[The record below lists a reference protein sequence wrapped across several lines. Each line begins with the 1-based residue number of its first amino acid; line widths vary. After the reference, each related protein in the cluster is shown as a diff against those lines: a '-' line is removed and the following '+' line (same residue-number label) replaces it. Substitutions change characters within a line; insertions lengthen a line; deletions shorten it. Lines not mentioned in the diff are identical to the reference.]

1 MSKSMLIDAT
11 QAEETRVVL
20 LSGNRVEDFDFE
32 TESRKQLKGNI
43 YLARVTRV
51 EPSLQAAF
59 VEYGGNRHGFLAFSE
74 IHPDYYRIPV
84 EDREALLAE
93 ERAEDAV
100 AQAAAE
106 DAPATTPEERAEAR
120 AHNDADDD
128 EDGGAP
134 APAPESIGGDDTD
147 GDDDDVRPRKN
158 LSRRYKIQEV
168 VTRRQIMLV
177 QVVKEERG
185 NKGAAL
191 TTYLSLAG
199 RYCVLMPNTARGGGV
214 SRKITNIADRKRL
227 KQIVEGLEVPEG
239 MAVIVRT
246 AGSQRTK
253 TEIKR
258 DYEYLLRLWDQ
269 IREKTLTSSAPCLIY
284 EEANLI
290 KRSIRDLYTRDIDE
304 VLVEGE
310 DGYRIAKDFMRTLVP
325 SHAKRV
331 QPYKEQT
338 VPLFHRYQIEGQL
351 DAIHNPVVQL
361 KSGGYLVMSQ
371 TEALVAI
378 DVNSGRAT
386 RERNIEETALKT
398 NLEAADEVARQLR
411 LRDMAGLVVIDFID
425 MDEPRN
431 QHAVERRMKDAMK
444 NDRARIQ
451 LGRISHF
458 GLMELSR
465 QRLRPSVFE
474 ASTQVCVQCAG
485 SGRVRSTDSTAL
497 HVLRA
502 IEEEGIKQKA
512 NEIAVYVPSEVGFY
526 ILNKKRD
533 ALATIE
539 ERYGFRVFLEA
550 DDSLVPPDMRI
561 ERMLPK
567 AASERIDLAAPIVA
581 PHVEE
586 DDEDI
591 EIEADAEVE
600 TEERDEERR
609 PKRSRRRRR
618 RGGDKRAAEQQDQG
632 ESVSEEAEES
642 EESGES
648 NAAAADGD
656 AAAGDDEDGNK
667 KRRRRGK
674 RGGRRRSRRGN
685 GEEGVGANENG
696 EGTEQTDEA
705 ASESQNSQAAPAE
718 QNENEQQTEAPAAA
732 DAPQVTEEAP
742 AEVKEVASD
751 AAPAEAEAEAPA
763 VVEEKPKRKPR
774 VRRKKAVDAEA
785 APAAESDDK
794 ADKTDKTEAKPA
806 AKPRRRSRAK
816 KAETVEAV
824 EVVAEAPKADTA
836 PAPSAP
842 APAPAPA
849 APAEEAPAA
858 LSSGNGSDTIAETAP
873 AEPEKTSDDGSNV
886 VEVESTAKDGKT
898 RRGWWNRL
906 IPS

>member
-1 MSKSMLIDAT
+1 MSKRMLIDAT

-93 ERAEDAV
+93 ERAEDEV
-100 AQAAAE
+100 AAAAAAGA
-106 DAPATTPEERAEAR
+106 DVPAPTPEERAEAR
-120 AHNDADDD
+120 ANQAVGDED
-128 EDGGAP
+128 EDGPP
-134 APAPESIGGDDTD
+134 APPPESIGGDDTD

-168 VTRRQIMLV
+168 ITRRQIMLV

-512 NEIAVYVPSEVGFY
+512 NEIAVFVPSEVGFY

-567 AASERIDLAAPIVA
+567 PGSERIDLAAPIIT

-586 DDEDI
+586 EDDEV

-600 TEERDEERR
+600 TEDRDEERR

-632 ESVSEEAEES
+632 DSVSEEAKDAEQSDEDK
-642 EESGES
+642 
-648 NAAAADGD
+648 AAAADGE
-656 AAAGDDEDGNK
+656 AASGDDEDGNK

-685 GEEGVGANENG
+685 GEEGAAANENG
-696 EGTEQTDEA
+696 EGVEQTDVD
-705 ASESQNSQAAPAE
+705 ASEGQDSQVASAE
-718 QNENEQQTEAPAAA
+718 QNEQADVVAPEVTEAPAK
-732 DAPQVTEEAP
+732 VE
-742 AEVKEVASD
+742 D
-751 AAPAEAEAEAPA
+751 AAPEAAPVEAAASAEAPA
-763 VVEEKPKRKPR
+763 AEEEKPKRKPR
-774 VRRKKAVDAEA
+774 ARRKKVVETEA
-785 APAAESDDK
+785 APAPVAESDETAEK
-794 ADKTDKTEAKPA
+794 AEEKP

-816 KAETVEAV
+816 KAVAAEAV
-824 EVVAEAPKADTA
+824 DEAPKEEVA
-836 PAPSAP
+836 PAKET
-842 APAPAPA
+842 PA
-849 APAEEAPAA
+849 APAAEV
-858 LSSGNGSDTIAETAP
+858 SSGDGSDKIAEAAP
-873 AEPEKTSDDGSNV
+873 AEPEKAVDDGNTV
-886 VEVESTAKDGKT
+886 VDVDSTAKEGKT

>member
-685 GEEGVGANENG
+685 GEEGVAANENG

-842 APAPAPA
+842 A

-858 LSSGNGSDTIAETAP
+858 LSSGNGSDAIAETAP

>member
-100 AQAAAE
+100 AAAAG
-106 DAPATTPEERAEAR
+106 DDIPAETPEERAQSR
-120 AHNDADDD
+120 AQHTAGD
-128 EDGGAP
+128 EDGDGPP
-134 APAPESIGGDDTD
+134 APPPESIGGDDTD
-147 GDDDDVRPRKN
+147 GDDDVRPRKSA
-158 LSRRYKIQEV
+158 SRRYKIQEV
-168 VTRRQIMLV
+168 ITRRQIMLV

-431 QHAVERRMKDAMK
+431 QHAVERRMKEAMK

-474 ASTQVCVQCAG
+474 ASTKVCVQCGG

-512 NEIAVYVPSEVGFY
+512 SEISVFVPSEVGFY

-539 ERYGFRVFLEA
+539 ERYGFQVLLEA
-550 DDSLVPPDMRI
+550 DDSLIPPDMRI

-567 AASERIDLAAPIVA
+567 AASERLDLAAPIVA
-581 PHVEE
+581 RHVE
-586 DDEDI
+586 DGDEEV
-591 EIEADAEVE
+591 EIETDAEAEVD

-632 ESVSEEAEES
+632 DSVSEEAEEG
-642 EESGES
+642 EEG
-648 NAAAADGD
+648 NGAAAADGETVS
-656 AAAGDDEDGNK
+656 GDDEDGSK

-685 GEEGVGANENG
+685 GEEGVAANENG
-696 EGTEQTDEA
+696 ED
-705 ASESQNSQAAPAE
+705 AE
-718 QNENEQQTEAPAAA
+718 QAGADATEGEHIQVASAAVQNEQIDTEA
-732 DAPQVTEEAP
+732 DATATAPHETEAP
-742 AEVKEVASD
+742 AEVAEASAQETVPAVTEVDSE
-751 AAPAEAEAEAPA
+751 AAPAK
-763 VVEEKPKRKPR
+763 EEKPKRKPR
-774 VRRKKAVDAEA
+774 ARRKKAADVEA
-785 APAAESDDK
+785 APAVETDAKVEKAE
-794 ADKTDKTEAKPA
+794 EKP

-816 KAETVEAV
+816 KV
-824 EVVAEAPKADTA
+824 
-836 PAPSAP
+836 
-842 APAPAPA
+842 
-849 APAEEAPAA
+849 
-858 LSSGNGSDTIAETAP
+858 ETAP
-873 AEPEKTSDDGSNV
+873 AVEEAPKPDTAPEAEAEAPAKEVPADAELSSRNGADTIEKPASSEPTKAPEDEASVIDVDSA
-886 VEVESTAKDGKT
+886 AKEAKT

>member
-120 AHNDADDD
+120 AHNDDDDD

-656 AAAGDDEDGNK
+656 AVAGDDEDGNK

-685 GEEGVGANENG
+685 GEEGVAANENG
-696 EGTEQTDEA
+696 EGTEQTDDA

-718 QNENEQQTEAPAAA
+718 QNENEQQTGAPAAA
-732 DAPQVTEEAP
+732 DAPQVIEEAP

-763 VVEEKPKRKPR
+763 VAEEKPKRKPR
-774 VRRKKAVDAEA
+774 VRRKKAADAEA
-785 APAAESDDK
+785 APAAESGDK

-824 EVVAEAPKADTA
+824 EAATEAPKADTA
-836 PAPSAP
+836 PAPS
-842 APAPAPA
+842 APAPA

-858 LSSGNGSDTIAETAP
+858 LSSGNGSGAIAETAS
-873 AEPEKTSDDGSNV
+873 AEPEKASDDGSNV